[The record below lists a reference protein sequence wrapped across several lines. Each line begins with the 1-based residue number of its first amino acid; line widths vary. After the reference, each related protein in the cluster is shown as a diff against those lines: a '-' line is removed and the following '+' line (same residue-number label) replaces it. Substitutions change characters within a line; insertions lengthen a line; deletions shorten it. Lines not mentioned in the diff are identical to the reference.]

1 MNSLFIKISRFPK
14 IKTFMIIFTICS
26 IYLIYSNGKQY
37 TISKLTEKKA
47 NQVTPVRKSLQKK
60 MKFKENKKTVIDF
73 EAKVSYKEKSDN
85 ESYMENLFKER
96 LEHLNIACS
105 LFKNHSRLSS
115 MYPGYQFFFFKYN
128 IAVCLIAKVM

>member
-1 MNSLFIKISRFPK
+1 MNSLFQKISRFPK
-14 IKTFMIIFTICS
+14 IKTFMIILTICS

-60 MKFKENKKTVIDF
+60 MKSVIDF